1 MSLPDRMIEIQKN
14 IRENSENINQ
24 YFKDLYSWEKE
35 IVKKDNQLRGIET
48 QVPVVTNEVTNQ
60 KKRKEKKK
68 KKKNES
74 ETDKTSEI
82 LKRDKASIK
91 DYYDRWDK
99 FNIVRKISPRKKKCH
114 PLKKKKRSRI
124 RIKQW

>member
-48 QVPVVTNEVTNQ
+48 QVPVVTNEVTNE

-99 FNIVRKISPRKKKCH
+99 FNIVRKISPRKKKSH
-114 PLKKKKRSRI
+114 PLKKKRSRI